1 MLGGLADERSNG
13 YYADVVTEK
22 VEQIPV
28 LDVAAM
34 VADMRPPTDDDFP
47 IALDGTGLDT
57 PAKVIAHLQEIN
69 ARRAAADKRAS

>member
-1 MLGGLADERSNG
+1 M
-13 YYADVVTEK
+13 TEQ

-34 VADMRPPTDDDFP
+34 VADMRPPTDDDVP
-47 IALDGTGLDT
+47 ITLDGTRLDT
-57 PAKVIAHLQEIN
+57 PGKVIAYLQEIN